1 MKLQYIEVFRGK
13 ERVYQG
19 VAIGEKDAKQQVGTI
34 ARGAILNNEE
44 LIRQSKV
51 SWDIRDVET
60 RELWGRVE
68 LREF

>member
-13 ERVYQG
+13 KRVYQG
-19 VAIGEKDAKQQVGTI
+19 VCLGEEEPGQQIATI
-34 ARGAILNNEE
+34 ARGAILNNQE
-44 LIRQSKV
+44 LIRQSHV
-51 SWDIRDVET
+51 SWDIRNVDT